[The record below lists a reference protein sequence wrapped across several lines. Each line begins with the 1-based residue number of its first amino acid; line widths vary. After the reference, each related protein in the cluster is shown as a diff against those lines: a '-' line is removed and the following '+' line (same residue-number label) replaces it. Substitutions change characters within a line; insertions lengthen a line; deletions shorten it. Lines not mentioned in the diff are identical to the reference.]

1 MCRLSRCGARG
12 ALTVTRSPT
21 AAREKN
27 KQQEKLQHKNE
38 TAYGEPDMN
47 WSELKWLIHRAY
59 KRAQNYFCD
68 LSESDNHR
76 QRTLSTFTLLECW
89 YLVCSCA
96 RLQLLLAGVG
106 S

>member
-1 MCRLSRCGARG
+1 MPVVEVWRTRRSHGH
-12 ALTVTRSPT
+12 ALAGRRVTQL
-21 AAREKN
+21 E
-27 KQQEKLQHKNE
+27 HKNE

-76 QRTLSTFTLLECW
+76 QRTLSTVTLLECW

-96 RLQLLLAGVG
+96 RLQLLLAGVR